1 MNKVILTQRQAGAI
15 EQLLKEHERNKD
27 EIIDIHCNEDFE
39 WGERYASVEELKP
52 SQLARALYIGYE
64 VEPEFKVG
72 DWVVT
77 KSGYIGEIEFI
88 NKVEGWVNI
97 GDINDTKER
106 GVCLAKTFNLNEIE
120 RHLTPSEIAEE
131 KERRWWK
138 KHGRDVWELRA
149 RDILKQKSGNE
160 LAEVKKVHNSG
171 YLIGK
176 WTCYES
182 KEYIKKHYTVACFA
196 ENRLDVKDDE

>member
-1 MNKVILTQRQAGAI
+1 MSKVILTQRQAGAI

-72 DWVVT
+72 DWVVYDDTDTTLIT
-77 KSGYIGEIEFI
+77 KIKDGIIHVDKPLSYGGY
-88 NKVEGWVNI
+88 VN
-97 GDINDTKER
+97 T
-106 GVCLAKTFNLNEIE
+106 VPMYF
-120 RHLTPSEIAEE
+120 RHATPSEIAGE
-131 KERRWWK
+131 KERRWWRARN
-138 KHGRDVWELRA
+138 RDVWELRA

-160 LAEVKKVHNSG
+160 LAEVKEVHNSG

-182 KEYIKKHYTVACFA
+182 KEYIKKHYTVVCLA